1 MNGKNNKIA
10 LIPARYDSVRFPGK
24 LMQTLGGKSVIL
36 QTYLAVT
43 ATGLFRQVA
52 VVTDSPL
59 IYEEIASHGGAVQM
73 SRKQHVCRTDRI
85 TDHCVVSL
93 GDVVLHVQGDEP
105 LQAAPLEHCSVPWKK
120 AASPV
125 AASLMTPIN
134 KREELQNLIL

>member
-73 SRKQHVCRTDRI
+73 SRKQHVCGTDRI
-85 TDHCVVSL
+85 AEAIALYPWADI
-93 GDVVLHVQGDEP
+93 VLNVQGDEP
-105 LQAAPLEHCSVPWKK
+105 LHKQHLLKHCSVPWKK
-120 AASPV
+120 TLLLWLPLS
-125 AASLMTPIN
+125 
-134 KREELQNLIL
+134 

>member
-73 SRKQHVCRTDRI
+73 SRNNMYAGQTVLQKPLRCIPGPILCLMCRVMSLLHKQH
-85 TDHCVVSL
+85 L
-93 GDVVLHVQGDEP
+93 LK
-105 LQAAPLEHCSVPWKK
+105 HCSVPWKK
-120 AASPV
+120 TLLLWLPLS
-125 AASLMTPIN
+125 
-134 KREELQNLIL
+134 